1 MASVP
6 LPFGQTHPEIFL
18 PQRDPGLGKYF
29 IPPPI
34 ELPYEA
40 ELKALS
46 YQFRNVPVL
55 QVKKLSMA
63 LDTDFLC
70 WGICGFSSDTLG
82 FAFQIYQD
90 HADRQRAWFN
100 KHQRQANAAGT
111 AQNPFLLREVNPV
124 AQGDALMVE
133 VKNLATVNTTSFIEL
148 VLYGAVPA

>member
-1 MASVP
+1 MSTFP

-18 PQRDPGLGKYF
+18 PQRDPGLGKFF
-29 IPPPI
+29 IPPVI
-34 ELPYEA
+34 ELPFEA

-46 YQFRNVPVL
+46 YQFKTVPVL

-70 WGICGFSSDTLG
+70 WGITGFSTDPLG
-82 FAFQIYQD
+82 FSFQIYQD
-90 HADRQRAWFN
+90 HVDRQRAWFN

-111 AQNPFLLREVNPV
+111 AQFPFLLREVVPV

-133 VKNLATVNTTSFIEL
+133 IKNLANVNTTSFIEI
-148 VLYGAVPA
+148 VLYGGVPA